1 MRGPCLFKKS
11 DVTKAAKG
19 VLDAGLSVARIEVDH
34 NGSITIVPGRPAEP
48 VQADETSDD
57 LQKLI

>member
-19 VLDAGLSVARIEVDH
+19 ILDAGLSVARIEVDH
-34 NGSITIVPGRPAEP
+34 KGFTIVPGRPAEP

-57 LQKLI
+57 LKKLI